1 MLETTFKALADENR
15 LRSINILFHG
25 EFCVCEL
32 EVLLGLSQSN
42 LSRHLGKLKAAELI
56 TAKKDGQWVHYTIS
70 KAFQT
75 ENPLLFDYLQLKM
88 SEDQT
93 FKNDL
98 ERLNNY
104 RKNDLTCTV
113 ITNNKE
119 HVIQVINKE
128 ETNMSYRIAFIC
140 VHNSCRS
147 QMAEGWAKKLGGDLF
162 EPYSAGTQEYPE
174 VKPLAVQVMEEAG
187 VDMSAHKP
195 KLIKEI
201 PNKLDILITMGC
213 NVTCPYIPNQHSE
226 DWGIEDPSGK
236 GIEAFRKTRE
246 EIREKVE
253 DLINRIKTGSL
264 DNLQDK
270 PFFNTSKM

>member
-1 MLETTFKALADENR
+1 
-15 LRSINILFHG
+15 
-25 EFCVCEL
+25 
-32 EVLLGLSQSN
+32 
-42 LSRHLGKLKAAELI
+42 
-56 TAKKDGQWVHYTIS
+56 
-70 KAFQT
+70 
-75 ENPLLFDYLQLKM
+75 
-88 SEDQT
+88 
-93 FKNDL
+93 
-98 ERLNNY
+98 
-104 RKNDLTCTV
+104 
-113 ITNNKE
+113 
-119 HVIQVINKE
+119 
-128 ETNMSYRIAFIC
+128 MSYRIAFIC

-264 DNLQDK
+264 DDTQDK